1 MSGALMQL
9 VAFGAQ
15 DAYLFGNPQISF
27 FKLVYRRHT
36 NFATEVSEIAFN
48 SGNNNIGGKHNVD
61 ILRNGD
67 LIMQMYLHASFN
79 AIRGKSAGAVAWCRR
94 LGHAL
99 IKYVEIKIGGATI
112 DKQYGTWL
120 DIWYELSH
128 TDTMERGYRKMIG
141 DIPEITE
148 LSTGVLVDDK
158 SEEKIFKDEFTLFV
172 PLNFWFC
179 RNPGLALPL
188 IALQYHE
195 VRLEFEFRNA
205 KELICHTTNFN
216 TDLIKNL
223 TFKDLNLI
231 VNYVYLDSDERRKFA
246 QNGHEYLIEQVQH
259 TGSYNIPGV
268 VAGLTGQN
276 QNVIQNID
284 LNFNHPTKELVWVM
298 KNGNYNSGHKF
309 LGYTGSDNWQEALDY
324 AAYNV
329 VNHAFIVNEPA
340 LYTSPASQAIWQ
352 RWLGLGVDL
361 LTYPEFLNIYQ
372 PITSGLNILS
382 TTSGHLIKCM
392 VNTDGL
398 IDEYFGLRNN
408 VIGYFYRNCA
418 KIGNY
423 DILDKID
430 EIEIN
435 FSITNRRDIT
445 TSSGSYV
452 LRAADIYAVAVPTRH
467 HISIR
472 DISIPISQLPHTWR
486 DFKIPNRY
494 TNFNDVVVWNHTNY
508 GLLID
513 GSVNPIH
520 DVVIQFNGHDR
531 FDRREGSYF
540 NYVQPYEHHT
550 RTPADGI
557 NVYSF
562 ALNPEQFQPSG
573 TANFSRIDNLR
584 ININYRDTTIPNG
597 NTSMPALSA
606 FSPLSKF
613 YIYDVNYNVLRVL
626 SGMGGLAYSN

>member
-48 SGNNNIGGKHNVD
+48 SGNNNIGGGKHTV
-61 ILRNGD
+61 IVQRNGD
-67 LIMQMYLHASFN
+67 LIMQTYLHATFN
-79 AIRGKSAGAVAWCRR
+79 AIRGKSSGAVAWCRR

-99 IKYVEIKIGGATI
+99 IKSVEIDIGGAQI
-112 DKQYGTWL
+112 DKQYGTWM
-120 DIWYELSH
+120 DIWYELTH
-128 TDTMERGYRKMIG
+128 TQTMERGYRKMIG
-141 DIPEITE
+141 DIPEVTA
-148 LSTGVLVDDK
+148 LSTGVAVSEN
-158 SEEKIFKDEFTLFV
+158 SEEKIFKDEFTIFV
-172 PLNFWFC
+172 PLQFWFC

-195 VRLEFEFRNA
+195 VKLDFEFRDC
-205 KELICHTTNFN
+205 KELLCYTQNFN
-216 TDLIKNL
+216 TELIKNL
-223 TFKDLNLI
+223 TFRDLNLL

-246 QNGHEYLIEQVQH
+246 QNGHEYLIEQLQF
-259 TGSYNIPGV
+259 TGSYNVPVTAALTSHNV
-268 VAGLTGQN
+268 V
-276 QNVIQNID
+276 QNID

-329 VNHAFIVNEPA
+329 VNHAFVINEQA
-340 LYTSPASQAIWQ
+340 LYPSLTSLWQ
-352 RWLGLGVDL
+352 KMLQLGDSLYSD
-361 LTYPEFLNIYQ
+361 PEFLAEYQ
-372 PITSGLNILS
+372 PVTSGLNILVTS
-382 TTSGHLIKCM
+382 SGHLIKCN
-392 VNTDGL
+392 VNTDSL
-398 IDEYFGLRNN
+398 VDSYFGANA
-408 VIGYFYRNCA
+408 IGYFYKDCA

-430 EIEIN
+430 EVEIN
-435 FSITNRRDIT
+435 FSFVNRKDVT
-445 TSSGSYV
+445 TSTSDSEYV
-452 LRAADIYAVAVPTRH
+452 IKATDIYAVAIPTRH
-467 HISIR
+467 RISIR
-472 DISIPISQLPHTWR
+472 DISIPVSHLPTTWQ
-486 DFKIPNRY
+486 DFKIPNKY
-494 TNFNDVVVWNHTNY
+494 TNFDDVIVWNHTNY

-513 GSVNPIH
+513 GTINPIN

-531 FDRREGSYF
+531 FDRREGAYF

-584 ININYRDTTIPNG
+584 MNLNYKDSTVSTNYNYFP
-597 NTSMPALSA
+597 SLSA
-606 FSPLSKF
+606 FSANSKL
-613 YIYDVNYNVLRVL
+613 YIYDLNYNVLRIL